1 MPEPLDL
8 PDAELPID
16 PYVLGVWLGDGRA
29 NGGAFTKGDE
39 GMAEEIRRRGFK
51 VTRWKRQPDKNA
63 DDFNVWGL
71 RTALRDAGLL
81 NNKHVPDA
89 YLRGSIEQRL
99 DLLRGLMDSDG
110 TWNRAR
116 KSVCFYSCDK
126 ALALAVK
133 ELATSLGERPIIDEV
148 ERKGFGLT
156 VTSYDVKWTP
166 VRFNPFLAP
175 VKADR
180 VVMAS
185 ARAKSRRRMIVSI
198 EETVSVPTQCIAVDS
213 PDRMYLAGEQ
223 MVPTHNT
230 GREPDDTGQLGTYRV
245 GLLRRFG
252 IDPRWGAFWLGGS
265 GSTTALTD
273 LRRMW
278 PEGRVDQRYA
288 KARRTQ
294 LAGDF
299 THKPSNLCGSCGVRD
314 WCPIVGGAKADEVPQ
329 PWDPDIEI
337 RVKEPPVASSRP

>member
-1 MPEPLDL
+1 MVVYQVPNNLSYSQSSNLTGDYCGASYFYER
-8 PDAELPID
+8 
-16 PYVLGVWLGDGRA
+16 VLGKPSRPGWNAV
-29 NGGAFTKGDE
+29 GGSALHTASE
-39 GMAEEIRRRGFK
+39 
-51 VTRWKRQPDKNA
+51 RWDRETLT
-63 DDFNVWGL
+63 G
-71 RTALRDAGLL
+71 
-81 NNKHVPDA
+81 
-89 YLRGSIEQRL
+89 EL
-99 DLLRGLMDSDG
+99 D
-110 TWNRAR
+110 
-116 KSVCFYSCDK
+116 
-126 ALALAVK
+126 
-133 ELATSLGERPIIDEV
+133 
-148 ERKGFGLT
+148 
-156 VTSYDVKWTP
+156 
-166 VRFNPFLAP
+166 
-175 VKADR
+175 
-180 VVMAS
+180 
-185 ARAKSRRRMIVSI
+185 
-198 EETVSVPTQCIAVDS
+198 DS
-213 PDRMYLAGEQ
+213 PDHLRALFLEAFDEAIAETEERTPYPRQEWSLAGRTVKTKVSLDGGPNRKDEAWWRQ
-223 MVPTHNT
+223 MGPEMLRTWTTWRLTTPWEIAVFEDPETGAEVFGIEVEYWAEMGGVPNHGFVDRVFERNVDGETEYLVVDLKS